1 MSREVLSLVLIGLQ
15 LATALGIVVFW
26 IRWFRAEHDESAW
39 PPGYR
44 RHEQA
49 FVVPDGMLAI
59 LLVASSLAS
68 LGNMALGSPLALV
81 AAGVMLFLALFD
93 LAYFAQQGM
102 FAVARG
108 GVGNAIL
115 VGWLLVLSA
124 PIVPPTGNR
133 FRCLQEPGTPPVQR
147 PVWRPNPDAA

>member
-1 MSREVLSLVLIGLQ
+1 MNSQGSDLVLIGLQ

-26 IRWFRAEHDESAW
+26 IWWLRAEHDESTW

-49 FVVPDGMLAI
+49 FVLPDGMLAI
-59 LLVASSLAS
+59 MLVASSLAS
-68 LGNMALGSPLALV
+68 LGNIELGSPLALV
-81 AAGVMLFLALFD
+81 AAGMMLFLALID

-115 VGWLLVLSA
+115 VGWLLILSVTM
-124 PIVPPTGNR
+124 IMHH
-133 FRCLQEPGTPPVQR
+133 L
-147 PVWRPNPDAA
+147 

>member
-1 MSREVLSLVLIGLQ
+1 MSGHVANLVLIGLQ

-26 IRWFRAEHDESAW
+26 IWWLRAEHDESAW

-49 FVVPDGMLAI
+49 FVLPDGMLAI
-59 LLVASSLAS
+59 MLVASSLAS
-68 LGNMALGSPLALV
+68 LGNIELASPLALV
-81 AAGVMLFLALFD
+81 AAGMMLFLALID

-115 VGWLLVLSA
+115 VGWLLVLSVTM
-124 PIVPPTGNR
+124 IMHH
-133 FRCLQEPGTPPVQR
+133 L
-147 PVWRPNPDAA
+147 

>member
-1 MSREVLSLVLIGLQ
+1 MSGHLANLVLIGLQ

-26 IRWFRAEHDESAW
+26 IWWLRAEHDESAW
-39 PPGYR
+39 PPGFR

-49 FVVPDGMLAI
+49 FVLPDAVLAI

-68 LGNMALGSPLALV
+68 LGNMALGAPLALV
-81 AAGVMLFLALFD
+81 AAGMMLFLALID

-115 VGWLLVLSA
+115 VGWLLSLSV
-124 PIVPPTGNR
+124 IMVIHH
-133 FRCLQEPGTPPVQR
+133 L
-147 PVWRPNPDAA
+147 

>member
-1 MSREVLSLVLIGLQ
+1 MNSQGSDLVLIGLQ
-15 LATALGIVVFW
+15 LATSLGIVVFW
-26 IRWFRAEHDESAW
+26 IWWLRAEHDESTW

-49 FVVPDGMLAI
+49 FVLPDGMLAI
-59 LLVASSLAS
+59 MLVASSLAS
-68 LGNMALGSPLALV
+68 LGNIELASPLALV
-81 AAGVMLFLALFD
+81 AAGMMLFLALID

-115 VGWLLVLSA
+115 VGWLLILSVTM
-124 PIVPPTGNR
+124 IMHH
-133 FRCLQEPGTPPVQR
+133 L
-147 PVWRPNPDAA
+147 